1 MEDYLFR
8 ARISTRKKKGAHLLL
23 AAFML
28 TAVSFAEVYAGLDTS
43 FGTGGKVVTDFGLP
57 DGVFVAIV
65 AAAMQPDNKTIIAGF
80 TQGGLNDYKFVL
92 ARYNT
97 NGSLDTSFGSGGKV
111 ITDFAV
117 GTFDGAYAIALQPD
131 GGIVAAGE
139 AFNGTDMDF
148 AVVRYTA
155 AGNLDPTFGNA
166 GKVVTPVYS
175 NSTDRVT
182 SVAVQPDA
190 KIVVGGFAY
199 LSDSNGVITRY
210 EFALAR
216 YYPDGSLD
224 TTFGNGGKVL
234 TTFPDLQ
241 SGIYDIAVQADGKI
255 VAAGYA
261 HDGSNYDFAL
271 ARCQVNGTLDTG
283 FGSSGL
289 VRTDFTAGSFDVGY
303 ELALQADGKIVVAGD
318 HYNPSGNNYDFALA
332 RYNANGSLDTSFS
345 GDGKVT
351 TNFGA
356 DETAYAV
363 AIDTNGRIVVAGKMS
378 DPNDTDF
385 ALARY
390 TSNGSLDTRF
400 DGDGRITTDF
410 NGGGTIRTDIA
421 HAVLLQTDGKIVA
434 AGWATSVNSD
444 AGLARYLP

>member
-23 AAFML
+23 ATFML

-148 AVVRYTA
+148 AIVRYTA

-166 GKVVTPVYS
+166 GKS
-175 NSTDRVT
+175 
-182 SVAVQPDA
+182 
-190 KIVVGGFAY
+190 
-199 LSDSNGVITRY
+199 
-210 EFALAR
+210 
-216 YYPDGSLD
+216 
-224 TTFGNGGKVL
+224 
-234 TTFPDLQ
+234 
-241 SGIYDIAVQADGKI
+241 
-255 VAAGYA
+255 
-261 HDGSNYDFAL
+261 
-271 ARCQVNGTLDTG
+271 
-283 FGSSGL
+283 
-289 VRTDFTAGSFDVGY
+289 
-303 ELALQADGKIVVAGD
+303 
-318 HYNPSGNNYDFALA
+318 
-332 RYNANGSLDTSFS
+332 
-345 GDGKVT
+345 
-351 TNFGA
+351 
-356 DETAYAV
+356 
-363 AIDTNGRIVVAGKMS
+363 
-378 DPNDTDF
+378 
-385 ALARY
+385 
-390 TSNGSLDTRF
+390 
-400 DGDGRITTDF
+400 
-410 NGGGTIRTDIA
+410 
-421 HAVLLQTDGKIVA
+421 
-434 AGWATSVNSD
+434 
-444 AGLARYLP
+444 